1 MLKAAIR
8 DENPVV
14 FLEHELMYGESF
26 PVRDEVLS
34 PDYVYEIGK
43 AKIEREGTDVT
54 LVSFSRGVGRCLEAA
69 KELEKE
75 GVSAEV
81 INLRSIRPMDRKAIV
96 DSVKKTN
103 HIVTVEEGW
112 PQSGVGAEIAELCM
126 ESGAGR
132 EGGRVADAFNY
143 LDAPLERIT
152 GVDVPMPYAFNLES
166 LAVPQAKNV
175 VNAVHR
181 VLASK

>member
-54 LVSFSRGVGRCLEAA
+54 LGLLLARRGSL
-69 KELEKE
+69 
-75 GVSAEV
+75 
-81 INLRSIRPMDRKAIV
+81 
-96 DSVKKTN
+96 
-103 HIVTVEEGW
+103 
-112 PQSGVGAEIAELCM
+112 SGGGE
-126 ESGAGR
+126 GAG
-132 EGGRVADAFNY
+132 EGGRQRGGDQPA
-143 LDAPLERIT
+143 LDPPHGPQGYRRQRQEDQPYRHCGGGLAAVWRRRRDSPRCAWRVGLGEW
-152 GVDVPMPYAFNLES
+152 GDV
-166 LAVPQAKNV
+166 
-175 VNAVHR
+175 
-181 VLASK
+181 

>member
-54 LVSFSRGVGRCLEAA
+54 LGLLLARRGSL
-69 KELEKE
+69 
-75 GVSAEV
+75 
-81 INLRSIRPMDRKAIV
+81 
-96 DSVKKTN
+96 
-103 HIVTVEEGW
+103 
-112 PQSGVGAEIAELCM
+112 SGGGE
-126 ESGAGR
+126 GAG
-132 EGGRVADAFNY
+132 EGGRQRGGDQPA
-143 LDAPLERIT
+143 LDPPPWTARLSSTASRRPTISSLWRRA
-152 GVDVPMPYAFNLES
+152 GRS
-166 LAVPQAKNV
+166 LASAPRSPRCAW
-175 VNAVHR
+175 R
-181 VLASK
+181 VGLGERGDV